1 MLAEDLHRG
10 TVRRRSRAVGDLAPG
25 SAGRTGAGPATGP
38 ETAPDPDQPVSVIVE
53 LNARYPRGADA
64 AATDFAS
71 LWRGLVAV
79 RAGPDHPHALFRRTR
94 ISASLFQCVL
104 TRRVLADLLE
114 LDRATPQHTSVVFR
128 VWPDYVMYPQ
138 IDRSAPTVKV
148 DAARTVYNA
157 TGSGVVWAVIDT
169 GIDASHPH
177 FSALE
182 IGREG
187 ADQAD
192 TPMTGG
198 LHRDFSDLVQPERVG
213 NVASGPLV
221 DEDGHG
227 THVAGIIS
235 GSCPA
240 GMTPY
245 VASSDEPV
253 DGGYVPRR
261 HTGTLQGMA
270 PKCELVSLKVFRRI
284 DGVAVTSSAAVISA
298 LEYLRTRVNV
308 SENSLRV
315 HGVNLSLGCD
325 WDPSHYAAGQSPL
338 CQLIDEVVST
348 GVVVVV
354 SAGNNGTS
362 QATASAKQ
370 SVGVTASI
378 TEPGHAQGAIT
389 VGSTHRDAPTVFG
402 ISWTSSKG
410 PTLDGRLKPDVVA
423 PGEWICS
430 AASGV
435 VRTRAGLD
443 ATTGPNPGLT
453 YAELSGTSMAAPHVS
468 GLVAGFLSS
477 RPEYIHRPD
486 EVKTR
491 LLNTA
496 MDLGRDRYAQGAGVV
511 DAMRLLSTT

>member
-1 MLAEDLHRG
+1 MISPDRLDPDAPQ
-10 TVRRRSRAVGDLAPG
+10 RRSRAVGDLIPAAFPA
-25 SAGRTGAGPATGP
+25 AGADPPTDP
-38 ETAPDPDQPVSVIVE
+38 EEPLSVIVE
-53 LNARYPRGADA
+53 LNVRYPHGSEA
-64 AATDFAS
+64 AAADFGA
-71 LWRGLVAV
+71 LWHALVAANV
-79 RAGPDHPHALFRRTR
+79 GASHPPSLFRRTQ
-94 ISASLFQCVL
+94 ISASLYQCVL
-104 TRRVLADLLE
+104 TRRTLAVLLE
-114 LDRATPQHTSVVFR
+114 LDRPAPGHASVVFR

-148 DAARTVYNA
+148 DAARTSYNA
-157 TGSGVVWAVIDT
+157 TGAGIVWAVVDT

-182 IGREG
+182 VSREG
-187 ADQAD
+187 TNEAGN
-192 TPMTGG
+192 PVTGG
-198 LHRDFSDLVQPERVG
+198 LHRDFSQLVQPERGGYVP
-213 NVASGPLV
+213 SGALV

-235 GSCPA
+235 GSCPP
-240 GMTPY
+240 GLQPY
-245 VASSDEPV
+245 VASSDEPK
-253 DGGYVPRR
+253 DAGYVPRG
-261 HTGTLQGMA
+261 HVGTLQGMA

-298 LEYLRTRVNV
+298 LEYLRTKVNL
-308 SENSLRV
+308 SESSLRV
-315 HGVNLSLGCD
+315 HGVNLSLGCE

-338 CQLIDEVVST
+338 CQLIDELVSS

-354 SAGNNGTS
+354 SAGNNGTA

-370 SVGVTASI
+370 SVGVLASI
-378 TEPGHAQGAIT
+378 TEPGHAGSAIT

-430 AASGV
+430 AATGV
-435 VRTRAGLD
+435 VRTRAGL
-443 ATTGPNPGLT
+443 ATTSGPNPDLT

-468 GLVAGFLSS
+468 GLIAGFLSS
-477 RPEYIHRPD
+477 RPEYIHRPED
-486 EVKTR
+486 VKAK
-491 LLNTA
+491 LVDTA
-496 MDLGRDRYAQGAGVV
+496 MDLGRDRYAQGAGIV